1 MRLPNRQRPL
11 NSARNR
17 TRQTPAAEATACKTL
32 RLPACRQSWY
42 SPTPAGYSSP
52 PVGIRQRRLGPFGP
66 ESQAL
71 WLETDEAS
79 HHHFLSAADWIACAQ
94 LRATV

>member
-1 MRLPNRQRPL
+1 MRLPNPQRPPS
-11 NSARNR
+11 SARNR
-17 TRQTPAAEATACKTL
+17 TRQTPATEATACKTL

-42 SPTPAGYSSP
+42 SPAPAGCSSP
-52 PVGIRQRRLGPFGP
+52 PVGIRQRRLGSFRP

-79 HHHFLSAADWIACAQ
+79 HHFLAAADWIACAQ
-94 LRATV
+94 LGATA